1 MTASQHHSAAVRDRL
16 LEFAKSIPPDELMPT
31 LASGAAELVAE
42 NPFAFILAVALDR
55 GTRAEIIWTIP
66 YWIREELGHL
76 DPARLAQMTS
86 EQILEVLSRIPRKPR
101 YMRDAPQTILEVARL
116 VSNQFAGN
124 ADLIW
129 RDRTAQEVKRD
140 LRSIHGVGEGI
151 ASMAVI
157 LLQRCRNV
165 RFPDWSNMD
174 VKPDVHV
181 QRVLYRL
188 AVAPGMSEGE
198 ALRAAAN
205 LNPEYPGALD
215 PSLWVIGRRWC
226 KDNAPFCSDC
236 IMNDLCPK
244 VGL

>member
-1 MTASQHHSAAVRDRL
+1 MTTLQDHSAAIRDRL
-16 LEFAKSIPPDELMPT
+16 LEFAKSIPPEELMPT
-31 LASGAAELVAE
+31 LAPGAAELVAE
-42 NPFAFILAVALDR
+42 NPFAFTLAVALDR

-76 DPARLAQMTS
+76 DPARLAEMTREQMS
-86 EQILEVLSRIPRKPR
+86 EVLSRIPRKPR
-101 YMRDAPQTILEVARL
+101 YMRDAPQTILEVAEL
-116 VSNQFAGN
+116 VSNQFGGN
-124 ADLIW
+124 AELIW
-129 RDRTAQEVKRD
+129 RDRTAQEVKRE

-157 LLQRCRNV
+157 LLQRCRSV

-188 AVAPGMSEGE
+188 AVAPGVSEGE

-226 KDNAPFCSDC
+226 KDTAPLCSDC
-236 IMNDLCPK
+236 TMNDLCPK